1 MNDDTLDKNICLGFV
16 GAHMVLSMKLI
27 SLAFDFG
34 SGAII
39 DLPNIFEFMGYSF
52 HVGTVIFGPWVSY
65 HEYSKSLLI
74 EKLPL
79 VSFTEQTSKKQ
90 NGVKLKSASP
100 VCL

>member
-1 MNDDTLDKNICLGFV
+1 
-16 GAHMVLSMKLI
+16 MVLSMKII

-65 HEYSKSLLI
+65 HDYSRSLLI
-74 EKLPL
+74 ENLPL
-79 VSFTEQTSKKQ
+79 VSVTVQTEQ
-90 NGVKLKSASP
+90 
-100 VCL
+100 

>member
-1 MNDDTLDKNICLGFV
+1 
-16 GAHMVLSMKLI
+16 MVLSMKII

-65 HEYSKSLLI
+65 HDYSRSLLI
-74 EKLPL
+74 ENLPL
-79 VSFTEQTSKKQ
+79 VSVT
-90 NGVKLKSASP
+90 V
-100 VCL
+100 